1 MCNFAFYSNISHMIT
16 FPNAKINIGLYITSR
31 RDDGYH
37 EIVTAMIPTDWRD
50 ILEIVPA
57 KGNATTLTVTGRS
70 VDCPA
75 EKNLVM
81 RAYRA
86 MASQYD
92 LPDVDIYLHKIIPD
106 GAGLGGGSADAAFT
120 IRTLNEMFEL
130 GLSDDTMAEI
140 ASTIG
145 SDCPFFIYNRP
156 MLATGTGTTLAPI
169 DFRQEGYRL
178 VIVKPREYVSTAE
191 AYRGCMPKPCETPLP
206 EILAAISPE
215 EWAKNNVVNDFEAT
229 VFPLHPRIA
238 EVKASLCR
246 LGAAYASMS
255 GSGASV
261 FGIFGRDILAD
272 EIQQTFPGMD
282 FHISTL

>member
-1 MCNFAFYSNISHMIT
+1 MIT

-31 RDDGYH
+31 RNDGYH

-57 KGNATTLTVTGRS
+57 KGNGSTLTVTGRS
-70 VDCPA
+70 VDCPT
-75 EKNLVM
+75 EKNLVI

-120 IRTLNEMFEL
+120 IRALNEMFEL
-130 GLSDDTMAEI
+130 GLSDDTMSEI
-140 ASTIG
+140 AATIG

-169 DFRQEGYRL
+169 DFSQEGYRL

-191 AYRGCMPKPCETPLP
+191 AYGGCMPKPCETPLT
-206 EILAAISPE
+206 EILATIPPE
-215 EWAKNNVVNDFEAT
+215 EWAKSNVVNDFEAT
-229 VFPLHPRIA
+229 VFPRHPRIA
-238 EVKASLCR
+238 EVKASLYR

>member
-1 MCNFAFYSNISHMIT
+1 MIT

-57 KGNATTLTVTGRS
+57 KGNGSTLTVTGRS
-70 VDCPA
+70 VDCPT

-120 IRTLNEMFEL
+120 IRALNEMFEL
-130 GLSDDTMAEI
+130 GLSDDAMA
-140 ASTIG
+140 ATAAAIG

-169 DFRQEGYRL
+169 DFSLKDYRL
-178 VIVKPREYVSTAE
+178 VIVKPHEYVSTAE
-191 AYRGCMPKPCETPLP
+191 AYRGCTPKPCVTQLT
-206 EILAAISPE
+206 EILAAAPPE
-215 EWAKNNVVNDFEAT
+215 EWIKVNIVNDFETT
-229 VFPLHPRIA
+229 VFPLHPCIA
-238 EVKASLCR
+238 EVKASLYR

>member
-1 MCNFAFYSNISHMIT
+1 MIT

-57 KGNATTLTVTGRS
+57 KGNGTTLTVTGRS
-70 VDCPA
+70 VDCPT

-120 IRTLNEMFEL
+120 IRALNEMFEL
-130 GLSDDTMAEI
+130 GLSDDAMA
-140 ASTIG
+140 ATAATIG

-169 DFRQEGYRL
+169 NFSQEGYRL

-191 AYRGCMPKPCETPLP
+191 AYGGCMPKPCETPLT
-206 EILAAISPE
+206 EILAETPPE
-215 EWAKNNVVNDFEAT
+215 EWAKSNVVNDFEAS
-229 VFPLHPRIA
+229 VFPLHPHIA
-238 EVKASLCR
+238 EVKASLYR

>member
-57 KGNATTLTVTGRS
+57 KGNGTTLTVTGRS

-169 DFRQEGYRL
+169 DFSKEGYRL

-191 AYRGCMPKPCETPLP
+191 AYGSCMPKPCETPLT
-206 EILAAISPE
+206 EILAETPPE

-238 EVKASLCR
+238 EVKASLYR

-261 FGIFGRDILAD
+261 FGIFGRDILPD

>member
-1 MCNFAFYSNISHMIT
+1 MIT

-31 RDDGYH
+31 RNDGYH

-120 IRTLNEMFEL
+120 IRALNEMFEL
-130 GLSDDTMAEI
+130 GLSDDAMA
-140 ASTIG
+140 ATAATIG

-169 DFRQEGYRL
+169 DFSHEGYRL

-191 AYRGCMPKPCETPLP
+191 AYGGCMPKPCETPLT
-206 EILAAISPE
+206 EILAETPPE
-215 EWAKNNVVNDFEAT
+215 EWAKCNVVNDFEAT

-238 EVKASLCR
+238 EVKASLYR

-272 EIQQTFPGMD
+272 EIQQTFSGMD